1 MSETNGPAEL
11 PVYSIAE
18 AFVKRSGMYIG
29 QPVTFERVHTFLLGF
44 ETAMLYVR
52 DELARDR
59 NAFQPVGVLGQ
70 FREQL
75 RSEGQLRW
83 DSWSLTIVAE
93 AIGWTGDEPPAIDD
107 LTEEQHLEAVR
118 DLLPLLEKVFA
129 LPAELVTSLRD
140 SA

>member
-52 DELARDR
+52 DELAREGIIGIYR
-59 NAFQPVGVLGQ
+59 GCAPTLLRTFCGQ
-70 FREQL
+70 AVALSAYHFATTQL
-75 RSEGQLRW
+75 ANPHTR
-83 DSWSLTIVAE
+83 
-93 AIGWTGDEPPAIDD
+93 P
-107 LTEEQHLEAVR
+107 
-118 DLLPLLEKVFA
+118 
-129 LPAELVTSLRD
+129 
-140 SA
+140 

>member
-1 MSETNGPAEL
+1 M
-11 PVYSIAE
+11 
-18 AFVKRSGMYIG
+18 
-29 QPVTFERVHTFLLGF
+29 
-44 ETAMLYVR
+44 YVR

-75 RSEGQLRW
+75 RSEGRLRW

-118 DLLPLLEKVFA
+118 NLLPLLEKVFA